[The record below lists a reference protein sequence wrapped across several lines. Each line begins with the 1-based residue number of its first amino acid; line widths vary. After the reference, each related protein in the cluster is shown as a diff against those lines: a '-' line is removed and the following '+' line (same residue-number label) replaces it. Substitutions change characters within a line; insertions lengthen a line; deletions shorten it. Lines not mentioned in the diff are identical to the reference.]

1 MQENRFSGSFFA
13 LAAFLIWGMFPL
25 YFKTVAEVPAFE
37 MLAHRAIWVMLT
49 LLPII
54 LALGWWKR
62 VRIIFKDSLTLKYML
77 ASTFLLSVNWLIFI
91 WAIANNFVLQSS
103 LGYYINPL
111 VNVLLGVVIM
121 KERLRKLQWTAVM
134 LAFTGVIVMT
144 TMIGEVPWISIAL
157 GITFA
162 IYGLLRKKAPVEA
175 MPGLFAETALVAP
188 IAFAYIVW
196 LWLGAENS
204 APVVMLENTSLLLL
218 VIASG
223 GITAVP
229 LIFFAAAARRLPLS
243 MLGFFQYITPTGHF
257 ILAVYVF
264 NEPFTDGHLV
274 SFALIWLA
282 LVLYTTDL
290 IQASRVPKT

>member
-13 LAAFLIWGMFPL
+13 LGAFLIWGMFPL